1 MNKVFASLTVTALIP
16 CLTQIPAQS
25 QVAKWYTLGAGTTI
39 PAMLDK
45 WVDARK
51 SKVGDEVVAQTTEPV
66 REHGQ
71 VIIPKGSKIFGRV
84 TEAKSRTTEDPN
96 SVLGITFD
104 HAVLKKGGELRLR
117 VMIEAIAPD
126 RTSTEPPPL
135 LSGTT
140 PTDNTGSMGPI
151 NRPSTMGPSSRRSE
165 RQLGCSY
172 RPGSFQFQAEF

>member
-1 MNKVFASLTVTALIP
+1 MNNVFASLTVTALIP

-117 VMIEAIAPD
+117 VMIEA
-126 RTSTEPPPL
+126 
-135 LSGTT
+135 
-140 PTDNTGSMGPI
+140 
-151 NRPSTMGPSSRRSE
+151 
-165 RQLGCSY
+165 
-172 RPGSFQFQAEF
+172 